1 MTRHLARLL
10 HRLLGD
16 AARIGRRLHQA
27 DYAAKP
33 FGHRP
38 PRLPMRAWKGME
50 IEELHKNVG
59 ALARVC

>member
-1 MTRHLARLL
+1 MTSLLARLL
-10 HRLLGD
+10 HRVLGD

-38 PRLPMRAWKGME
+38 PRLPSRAWKGAG
-50 IEELHKNVG
+50 IDELHKNVG